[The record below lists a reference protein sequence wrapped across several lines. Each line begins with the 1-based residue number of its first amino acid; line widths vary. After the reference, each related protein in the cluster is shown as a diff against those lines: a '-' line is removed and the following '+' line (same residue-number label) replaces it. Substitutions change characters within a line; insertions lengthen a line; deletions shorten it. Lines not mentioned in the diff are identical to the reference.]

1 MKSISTFIAFVL
13 LAFIASSQADT
24 NRIQQLLTQI
34 TKTPKPRNYQNLD
47 QLNKTANFIK
57 TEFQKYL
64 DTVYFQEYKVNGITY
79 KNVVGVVNP
88 KAASTLV
95 VGAHYDV
102 CGSQEGADDNGSGI
116 VGLLELARLFDTV
129 TVDKRLEFVAYTLE
143 EPPYFR
149 TENMGSYIHAK
160 SLFDEKRVVEG
171 MIVLEM
177 IGYFSDEKKS
187 QDYPL
192 GILKLFYGGKGDY
205 ITVVNK
211 FGKGKFARKFLH
223 RMKHSDGDKNP
234 EVKSFNAPK
243 ALPGI
248 DFSDHLNYWKFG
260 YSASMVT
267 DTAFY
272 RNKNYHQSTDKME
285 LLDLEKMA
293 GVIDSVYKSLL
304 AM

>member
-1 MKSISTFIAFVL
+1 MKSISTFFAFVL
-13 LAFIASSQADT
+13 LTFVARSQADT

-47 QLNKTANFIK
+47 QLNKTANLIK
-57 TEFQKYL
+57 AEFQKYL

-79 KNVVGVVNP
+79 KNVVGVINP
-88 KAASTLV
+88 LGNSTLV

-102 CGSQEGADDNGSGI
+102 CGNQEGADDNGSGI

-129 TVDKRLEFVAYTLE
+129 TMDKRLEFVAYTLE

-149 TENMGSYIHAK
+149 SENMGSFIHAK

-187 QDYPL
+187 QDYPI
-192 GILKLFYGGKGDY
+192 GILKMFYGGKGDY

-211 FGKGKFARKFLH
+211 FGKGKFARRFL
-223 RMKHSDGDKNP
+223 RKMKHTDRDKNP

-243 ALPGI
+243 VLPGI

-285 LLDLEKMA
+285 LLDLERMA
-293 GVIDSVYKSLL
+293 GVIDSVYESLL
-304 AM
+304 ML

>member
-1 MKSISTFIAFVL
+1 MKLVPALILILGFHLCVNAQS
-13 LAFIASSQADT
+13 DT
-24 NRIQQLLTQI
+24 VRIRELLTEI

-47 QLNKTANFIK
+47 QLNKTANVIK
-57 TEFQKYL
+57 AGFEKYL
-64 DTVYFQEYKVNGITY
+64 DSVYFQEYKVNGITY
-79 KNVVGVVNP
+79 KNVVGIINP
-88 KAASTLV
+88 RGKSTLV
-95 VGAHYDV
+95 IGAHYDV
-102 CGSQEGADDNGSGI
+102 CGNQEGADDNGTGI

-129 TVDKRLEFVAYTLE
+129 STEKRLEFVAYTLE

-149 TENMGSYIHAK
+149 SENMGSYVHAK
-160 SLFDEKRVVEG
+160 SLADENRVVEG

-192 GILKLFYGGKGDY
+192 GILKMFYGGKGDY

-211 FGKGKFARKFLH
+211 LGKGKFARRFLH
-223 RMKHSDGDKNP
+223 KMKKNEESP

-243 ALPGI
+243 SLPGI

-260 YSASMVT
+260 FSASMIT

-272 RNKNYHQSTDKME
+272 RNKNYHMSTDKME
-285 LLDLEKMA
+285 LLDLERMA
-293 GVIDSVYKSLL
+293 GVVDCVFNSLL
-304 AM
+304 AL